1 MSGNMGYNYPL
12 MQEHF
17 YPIQA
22 SAPQGY
28 ISPMEMSFKEA
39 LEHAMRVTG
48 RAKSLRDLAGKA
60 GVSYDILKNISQ
72 NKSERPN
79 AEAAARIADFFGASL
94 KDFYSGRVPATGEE
108 AALMIAVAGKVGA
121 GAEVELVD
129 AYAKGD
135 GHRHVA
141 CPPQLTATGIV
152 AVEVEGDSMVP
163 MYQPGDILFYTRATH
178 EGILEEDIGRACVV
192 EDASGH
198 AWVKQVKR
206 GDEPGQFHLIS
217 LNPLA
222 ETRHNQRIK
231 WAARVKLALPAE
243 FVVRQM

>member
-1 MSGNMGYNYPL
+1 MKLNLRALRKERDWTIDDLAEVSGL
-12 MQEHF
+12 
-17 YPIQA
+17 
-22 SAPQGY
+22 SRGY
-28 ISPMEMSFKEA
+28 ISQ
-39 LEHAMRVTG
+39 LETGKRQPGPETISLLCEVFSVT
-48 RAKSLRDLAGKA
+48 
-60 GVSYDILKNISQ
+60 
-72 NKSERPN
+72 
-79 AEAAARIADFFGASL
+79 ASTL
-94 KDFYSGRVPATGEE
+94 IEDEYATD
-108 AALMIAVAGKVGA
+108 APMIAVAGKVGA

-141 CPPQLTATGIV
+141 CPPQLSATGIV

-163 MYQPGDILFYTRATH
+163 MYQPGDILFYSRATH